1 MNILDCTLRDGAHV
15 NKANFGKKIY
25 AVIPAKKNSSR
36 LPNKNILPFGNST
49 LLEHKISQ
57 LQKVSGIDEIIVSSD
72 SDIMLEK
79 AKKMNVKSVKRPEE
93 LANEL
98 KPICDFFEY
107 ICDIINDDNGIL
119 VWSCCTSP
127 LFDENLI
134 QKALD
139 IYKEKVYNS
148 SEYDSLIATYKF
160 KHFLMDNNGP
170 INYKL
175 GKQHTNSQDL
185 PDLYLFTN
193 GIIITTLEN
202 VRKFKCWFGGPKHYK
217 FLVDQKQSIDIDTEE
232 DYIIAKAF
240 YNEIKNK

>member
-1 MNILDCTLRDGAHV
+1 MNKL
-15 NKANFGKKIY
+15 KGKLINAKIY

-57 LQKVSGIDEIIVSSD
+57 LQKINDIDEIIVSTD

-79 AKKMNVKSVKRPEE
+79 SKKMGVKSIKRPEE
-93 LANEL
+93 LANEI
-98 KPICDFFEY
+98 KPMSEFFEY
-107 ICDIINDDNGIL
+107 ICDLINDDNGIL

-127 LFDENLI
+127 LFDEKLI

-139 IYKEKVYNS
+139 IYIEKIYNS

-170 INYKL
+170 LNYKL
-175 GKQHTNSQDL
+175 GGHTNSQNL

-202 VRKFKCWFGGPKHYK
+202 VKKWKCWYGGPKYYK
-217 FLVDQKQSIDIDTEE
+217 FEVNQMQSIDIDTEE
-232 DYIIAKAF
+232 DYIIAKEF
-240 YNEIKNK
+240 YNKINSKID

>member
-1 MNILDCTLRDGAHV
+1 MDHSNHLNHKHSPIEGSNPCIDKLTD
-15 NKANFGKKIY
+15 IEY
-25 AVIPAKKNSSR
+25 
-36 LPNKNILPFGNST
+36 
-49 LLEHKISQ
+49 LEHMIPHHQVAIDMSHLLIPHTNNPKILHLCRDIIRKQSY
-57 LQKVSGIDEIIVSSD
+57 EIWE
-72 SDIMLEK
+72 MEMMK
-79 AKKMNVKSVKRPEE
+79 
-93 LANEL
+93 NEL
-98 KPICDFFEY
+98 S
-107 ICDIINDDNGIL
+107 
-119 VWSCCTSP
+119 VS

>member
-1 MNILDCTLRDGAHV
+1 MNELKDKIYI
-15 NKANFGKKIY
+15 NKKIY

-36 LPNKNILPFGNST
+36 LPNKNILPFGDST

-57 LQKVSGIDEIIVSSD
+57 LQKVKDIDEIIISTD
-72 SDIMLEK
+72 SDIMIEK
-79 AKKMNVKSVKRPEE
+79 AKKMNVKAIKRPEE

-98 KPICDFFEY
+98 KPICDFIEY
-107 ICDIINDDNGIL
+107 ICDIINDDDGIL

-127 LFDENLI
+127 LFDEDLI
-134 QKALD
+134 KKALD
-139 IYKEKVYNS
+139 IYKKKVYNS
-148 SEYDSLIATYKF
+148 SQYDSLIATYKF
-160 KHFLMDNNGP
+160 KHFLMDDNSP

-185 PDLYLFTN
+185 PDLHLFTN
-193 GIIITTLEN
+193 GIIIITLKN
-202 VRKFKCWFGGPKHYK
+202 ARKFKCWFGGPKYYK
-217 FLVDQKQSIDIDTEE
+217 FEVDQKQSIDIDTEE